1 MARRK
6 AKWAVS
12 LLATLAAFGVGGWAL
27 SNAASQRSQGAV
39 GEMTTIRQMMANA
52 PPAMKRC
59 QTAIEEQKQTAMK
72 AGKYICCLR
81 HPCNFCAEHM
91 GQCPC
96 GKNVIA
102 DKPVCNECKGAWYA
116 GDGAI
121 PNKTPDQIKTLPR
134 PLGM

>member
-1 MARRK
+1 M
-6 AKWAVS
+6 S
-12 LLATLAAFGVGGWAL
+12 FATLAALSAGGWVY
-27 SNAASQRSQGAV
+27 SKAAGQSGHGPG
-39 GEMTTIRQMMANA
+39 GETAAIRQMMADA
-52 PPAMKRC
+52 PPAVKRC
-59 QTAIEEQKQTAMK
+59 EAAVEEQKLAAVK

-81 HPCNFCAEHM
+81 HPCDFCAEHM

-96 GKNVIA
+96 GKNAVA